1 MFEGAMVRV
10 IVHLVRVCVCV
21 SVKRIM
27 PYLSHFSSAVEGYYS
42 WVVDIFANIFAS
54 GLLPLEA
61 G

>member
-1 MFEGAMVRV
+1 MGDCTCCPC
-10 IVHLVRVCVCV
+10 VCVCV
-21 SVKRIM
+21 VRIM

-42 WVVDIFANIFAS
+42 WIVDIFANIFAS